1 MREVQKLIGI
11 LSKRRKER
19 EEYRL
24 SEIAKGARDKEIN
37 EATQYLKN
45 CEFWCD
51 ECNKDF
57 TAVGF
62 KCVETDWSLAGW
74 RIAYY
79 KGKCPKGHKAIRRIT
94 DKPMDPYFIKSV
106 ILKKQRVDYKKD
118 LLQETDYGFNML
130 YSNES

>member
-1 MREVQKLIGI
+1 MREIDKL
-11 LSKRRKER
+11 LRNLERRRAER

-24 SEIAKGARDKEIN
+24 QVKLKSERDKDIDQAPQFLE
-37 EATQYLKN
+37 N

-57 TAVGF
+57 TAWGF
-62 KCVETDWSLAGW
+62 KCVETDWSYPTW

-94 DKPMDPYFIKSV
+94 DKPLDPYFIKSLM
-106 ILKKQRVDYKKD
+106 LKKQRVDYKKD
-118 LLQETDYGFNML
+118 LLQEGDVGFKML
-130 YSNES
+130 YD

>member
-19 EEYRL
+19 EEYRV
-24 SEIAKGARDKEIN
+24 SEIAKSSRDKEIDG
-37 EATQYLKN
+37 AIQHLAN

-57 TAVGF
+57 TAWGY
-62 KCVETDWSLAGW
+62 KCVETDWSYSGW

-79 KGKCPKGHKAIRRIT
+79 KGKCPQGHKAIRRIT
-94 DKPMDPYFIKSV
+94 DKPLDPYFIKSV
-106 ILKKQRVDYKKD
+106 ILKKQRIDHKKD
-118 LLQETDYGFNML
+118 LLQAGDYGFNML
-130 YSNES
+130 YN